1 MSDATLRV
9 RRLGYGLMAAGL
21 LTLGVVQTALP
32 AARTAG
38 ILIGFLALA
47 ALVLERT
54 QGTTKGFGF
63 GMVTALLGVL
73 IWPRLGATE
82 FAQLGRVLLLAG
94 ALNAVAAPLFARL
107 QMFGEGVAGTNED
120 DSTENG

>member
-9 RRLGYGLMAAGL
+9 RRLGYGLMIAGL
-21 LTLGVVQTALP
+21 VTLGVARTALP
-32 AARTAG
+32 AARTTG
-38 ILIGFLALA
+38 VLLGFLAIA

-63 GMVTALLGVL
+63 GMVTAVVGVFL
-73 IWPRLGATE
+73 WPRLGGRE
-82 FAQLGRVLLLAG
+82 FAQFGRVLLLAG

-107 QMFGEGVAGTNED
+107 QAFAEGVADGDENDED
-120 DSTENG
+120 GQ